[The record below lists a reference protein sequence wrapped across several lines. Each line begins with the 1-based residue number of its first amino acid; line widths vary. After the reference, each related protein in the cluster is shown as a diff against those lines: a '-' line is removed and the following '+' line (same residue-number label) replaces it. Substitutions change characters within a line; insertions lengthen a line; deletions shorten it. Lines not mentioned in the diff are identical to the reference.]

1 MTNHNNDKN
10 NHLDRP
16 LGHLAAVVS
25 HRSRGAIHSA
35 LTEAGISRR
44 DLRLLAVLEREPQT
58 AEALEERRAARRERH
73 SGGEHGEHGHKRHG
87 GFHGGRA
94 GHKRRA
100 HGEHG
105 SDQAG
110 RGIRHRMTLT
120 EKLDDLTTR
129 GLIAADADGTLRV
142 TEQGTALRQSGRER
156 LAAVK
161 ERSTAGISESDL
173 ETTRRTL
180 QALASNLAT

>member
-10 NHLDRP
+10 RFERP

-25 HRSRGAIHSA
+25 HRSRGAIHAA
-35 LTEAGISRR
+35 LAEADISRR

-73 SGGEHGEHGHKRHG
+73 SGGEHGEHSRKRHG
-87 GFHGGRA
+87 GFHGRRR
-94 GHKRRA
+94 GHGKRRSHDEQGSNQA
-100 HGEHG
+100 G
-105 SDQAG
+105 SD
-110 RGIRHRMTLT
+110 IRRRMTLS

-142 TEQGTALRQSGRER
+142 TEQGAALRQSGRAS
-156 LAAVK
+156 LAALK
-161 ERSTAGISESDL
+161 ERSTAGISEGDL

-180 QALASNLAT
+180 QTLASNLAS